1 MEWFEAILLG
11 LLQGL
16 TEFLPVSSS
25 GHLQIGKELLG
36 IDSGGDLVFEVV
48 VHAATVLSTIVVFRR
63 QIWGLLKSLFVKDGL
78 FRSIAHPSKFND
90 GTDYVLKICVSMIP
104 VFIVGMFFKDAVE
117 GIFGS
122 SIYVVAGALLVTAL
136 LLLLSDNA
144 SRLKFFGR
152 RSCCKY
158 KAPIVTAGSPHTSC
172 EQMPEPQS
180 SGAEG
185 KENACDAVGKSGKGD
200 AAGAR
205 NGISYWQAFVVG
217 LGQAVAV
224 LPGLSRSGA
233 TIATG
238 LLCGV
243 KRDVIAQFSFLMVLV
258 PILGEAFLEIV
269 GGEMAASTVGA
280 LPLVLGF
287 VSAFIAGLFACKVM
301 IALVKK
307 TKLGWFTLYCAVV
320 AVLIFIFA

>member
-36 IDSGGDLVFEVV
+36 IDNSGDLVFEVV
-48 VHAATVLSTIVVFRR
+48 VHAATVLSTIVVFRK

-90 GTDYVLKICVSMIP
+90 GTDYVLKILLSMIP

-117 GIFGS
+117 GLFGS
-122 SIYVVAGALLVTAL
+122 SIYVVAGALLVTAA

-144 SRLKFFGR
+144 GKIFGCCCSRRK
-152 RSCCKY
+152 C
-158 KAPIVTAGSPHTSC
+158 
-172 EQMPEPQS
+172 
-180 SGAEG
+180 AE
-185 KENACDAVGKSGKGD
+185 ADAVSCKGSEPAKTTD
-200 AAGAR
+200 KCAEATAAVEAVDKGTR

-217 LGQAVAV
+217 LGQAIAV
-224 LPGLSRSGA
+224 IPGLSRSGT

-243 KRDVIAQFSFLMVLV
+243 KRDVVAQFSFLMVLI

-269 GGEMAASTVGA
+269 GGDMASSTVGA

-287 VSAFIAGLFACKVM
+287 ISAFVAGLFACKVM

-307 TKLGWFTLYCAVV
+307 TKLGWFALYCAVV

>member
-36 IDSGGDLVFEVV
+36 IKNSGDLVFEVV
-48 VHAATVLSTIVVFRR
+48 VHAATVLSTIVVFRK

-90 GTDYVLKICVSMIP
+90 GTDYVLKILLSMIP

-117 GIFGS
+117 GLFGS
-122 SIYVVAGALLVTAL
+122 SIYVVAGALLVTAA

-144 SRLKFFGR
+144 GKIFGCCCR
-152 RSCCKY
+152 RRKC
-158 KAPIVTAGSPHTSC
+158 
-172 EQMPEPQS
+172 
-180 SGAEG
+180 AE
-185 KENACDAVGKSGKGD
+185 ADAVSDKGR
-200 AAGAR
+200 R

-217 LGQAVAV
+217 LGQAIAV
-224 LPGLSRSGA
+224 IPGLSRSGT

-243 KRDVIAQFSFLMVLV
+243 KRDVVAQFSFLMVLI

-269 GGEMAASTVGA
+269 GGDMASSSIGA

-287 VSAFIAGLFACKVM
+287 ISAFVAGLFACKVM

-307 TKLGWFTLYCAVV
+307 TKLGWFALYCAVV

>member
-36 IDSGGDLVFEVV
+36 IKNSGDLVFEVV
-48 VHAATVLSTIVVFRR
+48 VHAATVLSTIVVFRK

-90 GTDYVLKICVSMIP
+90 GTDYVLKILLSMIP
-104 VFIVGMFFKDAVE
+104 VFIVGMFFKDTVE
-117 GIFGS
+117 GLFGS
-122 SIYVVAGALLVTAL
+122 SIYVVAGALLVTAA

-144 SRLKFFGR
+144 GKIFGCCCR
-152 RSCCKY
+152 RRKC
-158 KAPIVTAGSPHTSC
+158 
-172 EQMPEPQS
+172 
-180 SGAEG
+180 AE
-185 KENACDAVGKSGKGD
+185 ADAVSDKGR
-200 AAGAR
+200 R

-217 LGQAVAV
+217 LGQAIAV
-224 LPGLSRSGA
+224 IPGLSRSGT
-233 TIATG
+233 TIAIG

-243 KRDVIAQFSFLMVLV
+243 KRDVVAQFSFLMVLI

-269 GGEMAASTVGA
+269 GGDMASSTVGA

-287 VSAFIAGLFACKVM
+287 ISAFVAGLFACRVM

-307 TKLGWFTLYCAVV
+307 TKLGWFALYCAVV
-320 AVLIFIFA
+320 AVLIFVFA